1 MGIKKDVMM
10 LRDLLCFA
18 ETAKEGQVNEAA
30 RKNGMKQSNMSKVIK
45 DLERGLDTKLFNRVH
60 QGMRLTETGRE
71 VFEISCGIEHILYQI
86 RNFSAFAHQVSGDL
100 RLWTSD
106 GIGAAYI
113 SACLPGFYA
122 QYPDVHLEIQ
132 YSLETPQTIH
142 DIDMAI
148 VYEKPT
154 QTDAVV
160 IYENALR
167 FRLYASKLYLA
178 RYGVPQ
184 TLDDLAENHKIC
196 TRSNFIRWPEWSK
209 FLNKAKHIAATTNS
223 SQMLLSII
231 KEGVGVGLIPTCIAQ
246 KEPDL
251 FELKKIGFEIEHPFW
266 VISHKDTKDLP
277 KVRALLDYIRSATGK
292 L

>member
-1 MGIKKDVMM
+1 MGIKKDVIM

-86 RNFSAFAHQVSGDL
+86 RNFSTFSHQVSGDL

-113 SACLPGFYA
+113 SACLPDFYA

-132 YSLETPQTIH
+132 CSLEPPQTFH

-148 VYEKPT
+148 IYEKPS
-154 QTDAVV
+154 QNDAVI
-160 IYENALR
+160 IYSNKLL
-167 FRLYASKLYLA
+167 FKLYASKVYLS
-178 RYGVPQ
+178 RYGVPKS
-184 TLDDLAENHKIC
+184 LEDIINNHKIC
-196 TRSNFIRWPEWSK
+196 TRTNFVRWPEWSK
-209 FLNKAKHIAATTNS
+209 VLNKAKHIATTTNS
-223 SQMLLSII
+223 SQMLLSVI
-231 KEGVGVGLIPTCIAQ
+231 KEGVGIGLIPTCIAR
-246 KEPDL
+246 KETDL
-251 FELKKIGFEIEHPFW
+251 FELSKIPFEIEHPFW
-266 VISHKDTKDLP
+266 IISHKDTKDLP
-277 KVRALLDYIRSATGK
+277 KVRALLDYIKNATDK